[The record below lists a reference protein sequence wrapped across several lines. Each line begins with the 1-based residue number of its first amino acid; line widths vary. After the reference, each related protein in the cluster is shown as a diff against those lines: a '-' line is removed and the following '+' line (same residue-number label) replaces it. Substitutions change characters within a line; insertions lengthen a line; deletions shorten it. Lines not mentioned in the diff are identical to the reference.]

1 MRLPHL
7 ILAVALLLAGSF
19 VFSGCENDAKDP
31 AIPPSTAPATPPM
44 PKEDQ
49 VSVPR
54 FDMDSAYAFVAAQV
68 AFGPRVMNTAA
79 HDAAGEWMVD
89 KLEEFGATVER
100 QKFTATAYDGT
111 PLKSMNIIGRYNP
124 EMEDRILLAAHWDT
138 RHVADSPLETDPAA
152 VINGADDGA
161 SGVGVLLEIARQL
174 GQSAPHIGVDIVLF
188 DAEDYG
194 DSSGKIRDSYAL
206 GSQYYSNNLKGI
218 RPRYGVLLDMV
229 GARDAEFAIE
239 QFSQRFAPQ
248 VVRKVWKLAADMGY
262 VRFFPQ
268 RAGSPITDDHY
279 YVNTIAKIPMIDI
292 INHEQNNQTPF
303 VKHWHTGNDNMDKID
318 KRTLRAV
325 GQVLTA
331 LVYREGNRT
340 I

>member
-1 MRLPHL
+1 
-7 ILAVALLLAGSF
+7 
-19 VFSGCENDAKDP
+19 
-31 AIPPSTAPATPPM
+31 M

-49 VSVPR
+49 VSVPK

-68 AFGPRVMNTAA
+68 AFGPRVMNTPA
-79 HDAAGEWMVD
+79 HDATGDWLAD
-89 KLEEFGATVER
+89 KLEEFGAKVER
-100 QKFTATAYDGT
+100 QPFTATAYDGT

-138 RHVADSPLETDPAA
+138 RQMADSPLETDPNA
-152 VINGADDGA
+152 VVNGADDGA

-194 DSSGKIRDSYAL
+194 DPGGGNTNSWGL
-206 GSQYYSNNLKGI
+206 GSQYYSKNLSGI

-229 GARDAEFAIE
+229 GARDAEFAME
-239 QFSQRFAPQ
+239 QYSQRFAPQ
-248 VVRKVWKLAADMGY
+248 IVRKVWKLAADMGY

-268 RAGSPITDDHY
+268 RNGGGITDDHY
-279 YVNTIAKIPMIDI
+279 FVNTIARIPMIDV
-292 INHEQNNQTPF
+292 INHRPENQSSF
-303 VKHWHTGNDNMDKID
+303 VKHWHTSEDNMDKID

-325 GQVLTA
+325 GQVMTA
-331 LVYREGNRT
+331 LVYREGNGT

>member
-7 ILAVALLLAGSF
+7 ILAAALLLAGSF
-19 VFSGCENDAKDP
+19 VFSSCENDAKV
-31 AIPPSTAPATPPM
+31 PATPPTTVPAPPPM
-44 PKEDQ
+44 PKKDQ
-49 VSVPR
+49 VSVPK
-54 FDMDSAYAFVAAQV
+54 FDMDTAYALVAAQV

-79 HDAAGEWMVD
+79 HDAAGEWMIG

-100 QKFTATAYDGT
+100 QNFTATAYDGT
-111 PLKSMNIIGRYNP
+111 PLKSMNIIGRYKP
-124 EMEDRILLAAHWDT
+124 EMENRILLAAHWDT

-152 VINGADDGA
+152 VVNGADDGA

-194 DSSGKIRDSYAL
+194 DSSGSEKDTYAL
-206 GSQYYSNNLKGI
+206 GSQYYSKNLSGI

-229 GARDAEFAIE
+229 GARDAEFAIDRV
-239 QFSQRFAPQ
+239 SQQFAPQ
-248 VVRKVWKLAADMGY
+248 IVRKVWKLAADMGY
-262 VRFFPQ
+262 VLFFPQ
-268 RAGSPITDDHY
+268 RDGAGITDDHY

-292 INHEQNNQTPF
+292 INHEENHQTPF
-303 VKHWHTGNDNMDKID
+303 VKHWHTSEDNMDKID

-331 LVYREGNRT
+331 LVYREGNGT

>member
-1 MRLPHL
+1 MP
-7 ILAVALLLAGSF
+7 
-19 VFSGCENDAKDP
+19 NDDP
-31 AIPPSTAPATPPM
+31 VPV
-44 PKEDQ
+44 PK
-49 VSVPR
+49 

-79 HDAAGEWMVD
+79 HDAAGEWMVG
-89 KLEEFGATVER
+89 KLEEFGAKVER
-100 QKFTATAYDGT
+100 QTFTATAYDGT

-124 EMEDRILLAAHWDT
+124 EVQDRILLAAHWDT
-138 RHVADSPLETDPAA
+138 RHVADSKLETNPDA
-152 VINGADDGA
+152 VVHGADDGA

-194 DSSGKIRDSYAL
+194 VSSAGNESYAK
-206 GSQYYSNNLKGI
+206 GAQYYSNNLTGI
-218 RPRYGVLLDMV
+218 RPRYGILLDMV
-229 GARDAEFAIE
+229 GSRDAEFAIE
-239 QFSQRFAPQ
+239 QYSQLYAPN

-268 RAGSPITDDHY
+268 RQGAGITDDHY
-279 YVNTIAKIPMIDI
+279 FVNTIAKIPMIDI
-292 INHEQNNQTPF
+292 ISHREGSEGPF
-303 VKHWHTGNDNMDKID
+303 VAHWHTGDDNMDKID

-325 GQVLTA
+325 GQVVTA
-331 LVYREGNRT
+331 LIYREGNGT